1 MRLPAKVL
9 LVVAVSFALIASC
22 GIAAVLLI
30 NNVLKQGK
38 LSVGEA
44 REFDEFPLY
53 WLGESYRGLA
63 LTEINKFGFPSETL
77 PSKPTVR
84 FTYGDETCVKS
95 SCSAPIWIW
104 IDPYCES
111 TPEQELAW
119 MQHLASLPEYHDH
132 SISDVKVRGV
142 KGYLFGTRIHLWTE
156 TSHLMI
162 DVKTTDPSTTQVA
175 EDLIPLN
182 EDSGATPRPLPPP
195 ITTPC

>member
-142 KGYLFGTRIHLWTE
+142 KGYLFGTRIHLCVPCQESE
-156 TSHLMI
+156 TVSGEKRFEL
-162 DVKTTDPSTTQVA
+162 VGQSKSRQA
-175 EDLIPLN
+175 E
-182 EDSGATPRPLPPP
+182 SGVRKAIASCGRTSL
-195 ITTPC
+195 

>member
-9 LVVAVSFALIASC
+9 LVVAVSFALIAFC

-142 KGYLFGTRIHLWTE
+142 KGYLFGTRIHLCVPCQESE
-156 TSHLMI
+156 TVSG
-162 DVKTTDPSTTQVA
+162 VKRFELVGQSKSRQA
-175 EDLIPLN
+175 E
-182 EDSGATPRPLPPP
+182 SGVRKAIASCGRTSL
-195 ITTPC
+195 